1 MSRAGLSH
9 LLLMTKTDQLSVE
22 TGMRSR
28 PRGSDSDSKKESL
41 ARRPCVGIDPYVL
54 SIAKT
59 FPDRC
64 TLRVL
69 RDRFGVRRRRD

>member
-1 MSRAGLSH
+1 MSRARLSH
-9 LLLMTKTDQLSVE
+9 LLPLTIFAHLPVE

-28 PRGSDSDSKKESL
+28 QSGSDSDSTREAL
-41 ARRPCVGIDPYVL
+41 ALRPSVGIDPYVPCV
-54 SIAKT
+54 AKT

-69 RDRFGVRRRRD
+69 RCRFGVGGRRD